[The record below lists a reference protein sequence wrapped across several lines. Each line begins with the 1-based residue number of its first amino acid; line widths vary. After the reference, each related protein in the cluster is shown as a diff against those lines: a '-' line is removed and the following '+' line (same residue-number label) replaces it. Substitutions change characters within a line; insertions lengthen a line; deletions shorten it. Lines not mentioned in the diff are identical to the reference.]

1 MTHDGKWQLRW
12 ISENSLRLYLKSS
25 RRRLLI
31 IDCLMQQDREILS
44 MSDFLIPVQVKQSL
58 WLHWFTNRN
67 DYLNHFRTWN
77 LAHIGVIHDTVSND
91 HHDALEVNWSD
102 YRPSPEA

>member
-1 MTHDGKWQLRW
+1 
-12 ISENSLRLYLKSS
+12 
-25 RRRLLI
+25 
-31 IDCLMQQDREILS
+31 
-44 MSDFLIPVQVKQSL
+44 MSDCLIPVQVKQSL

-77 LAHIGVIHDTVSND
+77 LAHTGVIHDTVSKD

-102 YRPSPEA
+102 YGPSPEA